1 MNCSSFKDRFSA
13 STKKHAHGDERGHR
27 AVTAAAAAAGAGGS
41 KKIISSMSRENGTKI
56 KSDPNRCA
64 AIQETH

>member
-1 MNCSSFKDRFSA
+1 MEPLRALVYGKWSLQ
-13 STKKHAHGDERGHR
+13 HAHGDERGHR